1 MVYLAPTAAGYKFYK
16 DFILCITAKFFCK
29 KVIYHFHNKGISVNK
44 FVPSFIMR
52 FYFKNVNVILSSPL
66 LKYDIVKYVPDNHI
80 SYCPYGIP
88 DEKTTFYQKENK
100 TCTIIFFANMIIEK
114 GVFDLLKACHI
125 LDNKGINFKC
135 NFVGAWYDVK
145 ETDFIRFVKERHLTE
160 KVFFLGPQYGE
171 DKNRVLASADI
182 FAFPT
187 FYSDECFPLGILEA
201 FRWNLPVIS
210 SPEGAIS
217 EIIEDGI
224 NGYLVPQRN
233 IEVLADKIELLI
245 KNPAL
250 RKQLGDAGHYK
261 YEQKYT
267 LEIFEERIAEI
278 FQQVITKNL
287 RISSYLTFILMEFLQ
302 VQ

>member
-1 MVYLAPTAAGYKFYK
+1 
-16 DFILCITAKFFCK
+16 
-29 KVIYHFHNKGISVNK
+29 VIYHFHNKGISVNK
-44 FVPSFIMR
+44 YVPSFIFR
-52 FYFKNVNVILSSPL
+52 YFFRDAKVILSSKL
-66 LKYDIVKYVPDNHI
+66 LKYDIEAYVHDENI
-80 SYCPYGIP
+80 YYCPYGIP
-88 DEKTTFYQKENK
+88 KEKVLFEKEESNR
-100 TCTIIFFANMIIEK
+100 CRLLFFAHMIVEK
-114 GVFDLLKACHI
+114 GVYDLLNACK
-125 LDNKGINFKC
+125 LLNEKGVDFTC
-135 NFVGAWYDVK
+135 NFVGGWYDVSA
-145 ETDFIRFVKERHLTE
+145 TDFDKFVTTNNLQE
-160 KVFFLGPQYGE
+160 KVFYLGPQYGNSK
-171 DKNRVLASADI
+171 DKVLTNTDI
-182 FAFPT
+182 FTFPT